1 MNIAQAINESSNEH
15 LDMLPRLMK
24 MQQQSYA
31 LFILMYL
38 QNDMVGTFFKVLY
51 IKAYT
56 NWDPFHLRS
65 FSFPPFRREIDTK
78 IKCGSHNY

>member
-56 NWDPFHLRS
+56 N
-65 FSFPPFRREIDTK
+65 
-78 IKCGSHNY
+78 